1 MEALMTNPFQDLEPM
16 LEHGKKAYESIMKK
30 HIPEAVAAMDGH
42 CTFVWD
48 WVREDMPLVKEGDEL
63 VELVRGMIGESCY
76 QPVPPVDKE
85 LMLKME
91 PENVLVF
98 ADQGGLCKQIV
109 EKAPEGVVA
118 SVKYITKPA
127 RLLAKEDIDS
137 VLKTKWDLIILG
149 TPLDSP
155 KGNSAADVIAH
166 QSAVDKFTFLLLQQM
181 VLTDGCCKRL
191 AVLTHDAFADDA
203 ETHKQRG
210 LSIVSGATIF
220 GMIATARQELEGV
233 PVQHI
238 DIEYIDSDDIVP
250 FVSSEIWRPETF
262 GSNMVRQCWPWPTK
276 RGIRL
281 EKPTGRYVYRQ
292 NLSTSYEEK
301 ADKPWDLPAAD
312 GVIAISGGNGAL
324 GLVMG
329 NWLLGRIERQ
339 KAASGGS
346 YQPKISI
353 QFLSR
358 SAKISDINMPLWAK
372 VQSKAATLGVDVKQG
387 KVDMG
392 SQKAVDQFV
401 GECTPNLLG
410 FIHSA
415 GVLQDSMLPNQ
426 TWEKFEAVYDSKH
439 RAALYLHDALDR
451 LSNPNLAFFW
461 VFSSTSAYGNMGQ
474 VNYSAS
480 NSCLD
485 GLIRHRVARGLP
497 ATAQHWGAW
506 GEVGMAATM
515 DDVMR
520 NRVMMGP
527 MPYFSV
533 AQGLQGLEG
542 GLRTGLPEFSVFIVN
557 PPVMFGM
564 VQGDEHPSMRYMRNG
579 YSLWLPTPMPSQFS
593 RWWAY
598 DIYRMYRYIMAPYV
612 PQEGTKTD
620 CIYWMKFIE
629 PPLKQAAIADEE
641 QEQVIEVE
649 FL

>member
-1 MEALMTNPFQDLEPM
+1 MESMGATPFQDLEPM
-16 LEHGKKAYESIMKK
+16 LEHGKKAYDAIMKK
-30 HIPEAVAAMDGH
+30 HMPDAVAAMDGQ
-42 CTFVWD
+42 CTFLWD
-48 WVREDMPLVKEGDEL
+48 WVREDLPLVKEGDEM

-76 QPVPPVDKE
+76 QPLPPAPKDQMIKFE
-85 LMLKME
+85 A
-91 PENVLVF
+91 ENVLVF
-98 ADQGGLCKQIV
+98 ADQGGLCKKIV
-109 EKAPEGVVA
+109 EKAPEG
-118 SVKYITKPA
+118 SVESTKYITKPP
-127 RLLAKEDIDS
+127 RLLTKEDIQS
-137 VLKTKWDLIILG
+137 VLKNKWDLIILG
-149 TPLDSP
+149 SPLDPP
-155 KGNSAADVIAH
+155 KGNTAAEVIAH
-166 QSAVDKFTFLLLQQM
+166 QSAVDKFVFLLLQSM
-181 VLTDGCCKRL
+181 VLTEGCCKRI
-191 AVLTHDAFADDA
+191 AVLTHDAFAGSE

-210 LSIVSGATIF
+210 LSIVSGSTMF
-220 GMIATARQELEGV
+220 GMMCTGRLELETI

-238 DIEYIDSDDIVP
+238 DVEYIDSDDIVP
-250 FVSSEIWRPETF
+250 FLSSEIWRMETF
-262 GSNMVRQCWPWPTK
+262 GVNMVRQCWPWPTR

-292 NLSTSYEEK
+292 NVATSYEEK
-301 ADKPWDLPAAD
+301 ADKPFDVPEE
-312 GVIAISGGNGAL
+312 GTIAISGGNGAL

-329 NWLLGRIERQ
+329 NWLLGRAEKQ
-339 KAASGGS
+339 KATSGGS
-346 YQPKISI
+346 YQPKFSI

-372 VQSKAATLGVDVKQG
+372 VQSKAAALGVNVSQG

-392 SQKAVDQFV
+392 SQKAVDQFISEV
-401 GECTPNLLG
+401 TPNLIG

-439 RAALYLHDALDR
+439 RAALYLHDALER
-451 LSNPNLAFFW
+451 MSNPNLYFFW

-474 VNYSAS
+474 ANYSAS
-480 NSCLD
+480 NTCLD
-485 GLIRHRVARGLP
+485 GLIRHRVAMGKP

-564 VQGDEHPSMRYMRNG
+564 CAGDESINQRYGRNA
-579 YSLWLPTPMPSQFS
+579 YSLWLPTPMPSAFT
-593 RWWAY
+593 RWFTY

-612 PQEGTKTD
+612 PQEGPKTD

-629 PPLKQAAIADEE
+629 PSPTQAAIADEE
-641 QEQVIEVE
+641 EQDQVIEVE

>member
-1 MEALMTNPFQDLEPM
+1 MDSMLTTPFQDLEPM
-16 LEHGKKAYESIMKK
+16 LEHGKKAYEAIMKK

-42 CTFVWD
+42 CTFVWE
-48 WVREDMPLVKEGDEL
+48 WVREDMPLVKDGDEM

-76 QPVPPVDKE
+76 QPVPSADKDQI
-85 LMLKME
+85 LKWE
-91 PENVLVF
+91 AENVLVF
-98 ADQGGLCKQIV
+98 ADQGGLCKKIV
-109 EKAPEGVVA
+109 EKAPEGAVA
-118 SVKYITKPA
+118 SVKYVTKPA
-127 RLLAKEDIDS
+127 RLLAKEDIES

-149 TPLDSP
+149 TTLDSP
-155 KGNSAADVIAH
+155 KGNTAADVIAF
-166 QSAVDKFTFLLLQQM
+166 QAGTDKFVFQLLQKM
-181 VLTDGCCKRL
+181 VLTEGCCKRF
-191 AVLTHDAFADDA
+191 AVLTHDAFAHDE
-203 ETHKQRG
+203 ETHKNRG
-210 LSIVSGATIF
+210 LSIVSGSSIF
-220 GMIATARQELEGV
+220 GMICTGRQELEGI
-233 PVQHI
+233 PTQHI
-238 DIEYIDSDDIVP
+238 DVEYIDSDDIVP
-250 FVSSEIWRPETF
+250 FLSSEIWRMETF
-262 GSNMVRQCWPWPTK
+262 GTNMVRQCWPWPTK

-281 EKPTGRYVYRQ
+281 NKPTGRYVYRQ
-292 NLSTSYEEK
+292 NLSTPYEEE
-301 ADKPWDLPAAD
+301 ADKPFDVPEE
-312 GVIAISGGNGAL
+312 GTIAISGGNGAL

-329 NWLLGRIERQ
+329 NWLLGRVEKQ

-346 YQPKISI
+346 YQPKLTIK
-353 QFLSR
+353 FLSR
-358 SAKISDINMPLWAK
+358 SAKISDLNMPLWAK
-372 VQSKAATLGVDVKQG
+372 VQSKAATLGVEVKQD

-392 SQKAVDQFV
+392 SQKAVDQFISEV
-401 GECTPNLLG
+401 TPNLLG

-439 RAALYLHDALDR
+439 RAALYLHDALER
-451 LSNPNLAFFW
+451 MNNPKLAFFW

-474 VNYSAS
+474 ANYSAS

-485 GLIRHRVARGLP
+485 GLIRHRVASGLVG
-497 ATAQHWGAW
+497 TAQHWGAW

-515 DDVMR
+515 DDLMR

-564 VQGDEHPSMRYMRNG
+564 VQGDEHPNQRYARNG
-579 YSLWLPTPMPSQFS
+579 YSLWLPTPLPSAYT
-593 RWWAY
+593 RWFTY

-629 PPLKQAAIADEE
+629 PPLKQAAIADDDEE
-641 QEQVIEVE
+641 QVVEVE